1 MELCRILPDKLL
13 YGSQFWP
20 WLHFKPSQQMW
31 LGRRKQI
38 QNKIWSNPIKLFPT
52 RIDLNCEG
60 MVWCLITIQSSAGG
74 IYEDINQRRNGYD
87 RVILLERSRAILIWW
102 DLSKSCGSYGQAQK
116 VRVWWSETEK
126 CRKLTLSNPFSH
138 VLEEGIG
145 KLWFLHGFKLF
156 HNVCLCSHK
165 KWNKLKPCWSSNS
178 DLHQNLNQKLTEMQ

>member
-1 MELCRILPDKLL
+1 MELCRILPNKLL

-31 LGRRKQI
+31 LERRKQI
-38 QNKIWSNPIKLFPT
+38 QNKIWSNPIKVFPA

-126 CRKLTLSNPFSH
+126 WKKLTLSTPFYKVYIISI
-138 VLEEGIG
+138 LAIAQLSADSRILYQYDSKNEMPIYS
-145 KLWFLHGFKLF
+145 F
-156 HNVCLCSHK
+156 HLIVF
-165 KWNKLKPCWSSNS
+165 
-178 DLHQNLNQKLTEMQ
+178 